1 MKKIIFL
8 LAVLGLMQTG
18 TVKADTDLTAYSN
31 IIYVAPATADPAEA
45 GSQTTLSICMNNTAE
60 IRGFQFDLYLPDG
73 MTIVKTSKGKVAA
86 SLSAAR
92 LPEDDEHT
100 LSVAEQGDGAVRFL
114 CGSLYDETFTGTSG
128 EIATLKVNIEGM
140 AAGDYPVTLKAV
152 KLSETDI
159 SKFYT
164 ADEVVT
170 TFTVSYASAIG
181 SLQDGREQARPL
193 YDLQGRKVNGAKKGL
208 YICDGK
214 KVVIAK

>member
-1 MKKIIFL
+1 M
-8 LAVLGLMQTG
+8 
-18 TVKADTDLTAYSN
+18 
-31 IIYVAPATADPAEA
+31 
-45 GSQTTLSICMNNTAE
+45 
-60 IRGFQFDLYLPDG
+60 
-73 MTIVKTSKGKVAA
+73 
-86 SLSAAR
+86 
-92 LPEDDEHT
+92 
-100 LSVAEQGDGAVRFL
+100 AEQGDGAVRFL